1 MKEENDPRIRDL
13 AEKRKALIRKG
24 DAARIQLLRGD
35 ELILNLPLNAGLA
48 GAALGL
54 SAPWTLA
61 AAAAA
66 ALGFDCRVRLV
77 KVSGETVE
85 LLSREKGR
93 RAAEF
98 TRDLAAGLADRLNG
112 K

>member
-1 MKEENDPRIRDL
+1 MSRAL
-13 AEKRKALIRKG
+13 SKRERESWDSLITS
-24 DAARIQLLRGD
+24 
-35 ELILNLPLNAGLA
+35 E

-66 ALGFDCRVRLV
+66 ALGVDCRVRLV